1 MIRQSRLISSSRFS
15 LEAIPGFEGY
25 AATSEGR
32 IVKLFEG
39 GAKLAV
45 LSEHF
50 RYGLRVA
57 ITRPDGSETTAPV
70 AKLVALAYHPGGPG
84 DVLFRDGDQRN
95 CHPSNVYWDPDTL
108 PVDPDT
114 IEDLRPAPGVPGVFV
129 SADGGVFSTRGPHGD
144 GLLRRLKCSR
154 VSGGYLIVKIQDGNE
169 RVNQYVHRLI
179 CEAFNG
185 PSPGPHKPNACHRND
200 VKDDNRAENLYWGSD
215 IDNKQ
220 DAIRNGRTIPM
231 EQVRHRRAEQ
241 VGENASCVKLTEE
254 LVREIRRR
262 NADGEKYAALAREFQ
277 THPNTIRLICLRQ
290 TWTHVE

>member
-1 MIRQSRLISSSRFS
+1 MIRQSRLISSFRFS

-32 IVKLFEG
+32 IVKLFENG
-39 GAKLAV
+39 TKLAV

-95 CHPSNVYWDPDTL
+95 CHPSNVYWDPDTI
-108 PVDPDT
+108 PVDPAA

-129 SADGGVFSTRGPHGD
+129 SADGGVFSTRSSHGD
-144 GLLRRLKCSR
+144 GLLRRLKGSPD
-154 VSGGYLIVKIQDGNE
+154 GAGYLRVKEFGSGT
-169 RVNQYVHRLI
+169 RSHLYVHRLI

-185 PSPGPHKPNACHRND
+185 PSPGPRKPHACHRND
-200 VKDDNRAENLYWGSD
+200 VKVDNRAENLYWGSD
-215 IDNKQ
+215 FDNKQ

-262 NADGEKYAALAREFQ
+262 SADGEKYAALAREFQ
-277 THPNTIRLICLRQ
+277 THPNTIRLICLKQ
-290 TWTHVE
+290 TWTHIE

>member
-1 MIRQSRLISSSRFS
+1 MIRKSRLISSARFS
-15 LEAIPGFEGY
+15 LVAIPGYEGY
-25 AATSEGR
+25 AATSEGQ
-32 IVKLFEG
+32 IVKLFENG
-39 GAKLAV
+39 TKLAV

-57 ITRPDGSETTAPV
+57 IVRPDGSETTAPV

-108 PVDPDT
+108 PVDPASV
-114 IEDLRPAPGVPGVFV
+114 EDLREAPGVPGIHV
-129 SADGGVFSTRGPHGD
+129 SADGGVYSTRSPHED
-144 GLLRRLKCSR
+144 GLLRKVKCAK
-154 VSGGYLIVKIQDGNE
+154 VTGGYLIVKVLEDGI

-185 PSPGPHKPNACHRND
+185 PCPGPHKPHVCHRND
-200 VKDDNRAENLYWGSD
+200 IKDDNRAENLYWGSD
-215 IDNKQ
+215 LDNKQ

-231 EQVRHRRAEQ
+231 EQVRHKRATQ
-241 VGENASCVKLTEE
+241 VGENAVCVKLTEE
-254 LVREIRRR
+254 IVRQIRQR
-262 NADGEKYAALAREFQ
+262 NGNGEKYAALAREFG

>member
-32 IVKLFEG
+32 IVKLFENG
-39 GAKLAV
+39 TKLAV

-84 DVLFRDGDQRN
+84 DVLFRDGNQRN
-95 CHPSNVYWDPDTL
+95 CHPNNVYWDPDTL

-114 IEDLRPAPGVPGVFV
+114 VEDLRPAPGVPGVFV
-129 SADGGVFSTRGPHGD
+129 SAGGGVFSTRSSHGD
-144 GLLRRLKCSR
+144 GLLRRLKGSPD
-154 VSGGYLIVKIQDGNE
+154 GAGYLRVKEFGSGTRDHF
-169 RVNQYVHRLI
+169 YVHRLI

-185 PSPGPHKPNACHRND
+185 PSPGPHKPHVCHRND

-215 IDNKQ
+215 LDNKQ

-231 EQVRHRRAEQ
+231 EQVRHQRAAQ
-241 VGENASCVKLTEE
+241 VGTNAPCVKLTED

-262 NADGEKYAALAREFQ
+262 NADGEKYAALARAFQ
-277 THPNTIRLICLRQ
+277 THPNTSRLICLRQ
-290 TWTHVE
+290 TWTHIE